1 MHKAAWFSSAMTQRS
16 IQPQHHTTARRAA
29 RSIAIARTKHI
40 DIAVINVALAALVL
54 VVVVLISP
62 FTGAG

>member
-1 MHKAAWFSSAMTQRS
+1 MTQRS
-16 IQPQHHTTARRAA
+16 IKLQHRTPAHCAGRSAA
-29 RSIAIARTKHI
+29 ISRTKRI
-40 DIAVINVALAALVL
+40 DVAVINVALAALVL